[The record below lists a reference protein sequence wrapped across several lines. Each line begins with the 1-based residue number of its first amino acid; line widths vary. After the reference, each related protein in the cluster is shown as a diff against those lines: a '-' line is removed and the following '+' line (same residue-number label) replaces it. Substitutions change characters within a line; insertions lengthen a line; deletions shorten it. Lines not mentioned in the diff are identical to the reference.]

1 MLALLFFKVVF
12 TVFENEPNVSH
23 IFKFFILARKL
34 LIQPI
39 QETALLHHLKNCST
53 YWNRLLGSGCCQAVR
68 WPNYK
73 SVDCR
78 FQASRPIKELGDE
91 WQMIFKTPSKS
102 ASWKSVLLL

>member
-12 TVFENEPNVSH
+12 TVFEIEPNVSH

-53 YWNRLLGSGCCQAVR
+53 Y
-68 WPNYK
+68 
-73 SVDCR
+73 
-78 FQASRPIKELGDE
+78 
-91 WQMIFKTPSKS
+91 
-102 ASWKSVLLL
+102 